1 MVGKSLIN
9 HILVVFHI
17 EVPLLL
23 QYVNM
28 MREGHVVCTQ
38 LCIIKFVHNILA
50 SGTMKELRGDAD
62 KANTFKVNMKRPKG
76 DSCL

>member
-1 MVGKSLIN
+1 M
-9 HILVVFHI
+9 
-17 EVPLLL
+17 LLH
-23 QYVNM
+23 YVNM

-50 SGTMKELRGDAD
+50 SGTMKALRGDAD